1 MSIFDPAAA
10 VRRQRYQFWLEQSQ
24 AKPAAGNIP
33 HQTPAAEPERISPAS
48 AEAATSQPAA
58 LPAFGKFRPLGES
71 VADRAAPMT
80 WVFTGQSLPGSV
92 GGDSEIPLSGLVGV
106 FVRNVLERAAD
117 PIIDTTGPDLRIRDL
132 LKQFHQRI
140 SRFRPQVVVVGGSL
154 SEADRGIDG
163 LPRFEHHL
171 VRFIHECR
179 RIGSDVV
186 LQTPRYVPGGAGR
199 DDIDGLVYV
208 EAIRSL
214 AAEQG
219 VGLVDHWEQEAA
231 MAASP
236 ERPSDPL
243 DREGLLARFVTEVGL
258 LAVVPSR

>member
-10 VRRQRYQFWLEQSQ
+10 ARRQRLQFWLDRSRQQSPVAEQVGGNDSSVDPPKL
-24 AKPAAGNIP
+24 APAETN
-33 HQTPAAEPERISPAS
+33 S
-48 AEAATSQPAA
+48 A
-58 LPAFGKFRPLGES
+58 LPSPTVRPFRPLSEG
-71 VADRAAPMT
+71 VADRRTPMT
-80 WVFTGQSLPGSV
+80 WVFTGQPLPGSV
-92 GGDSEIPLSGLVGV
+92 GEDCEVPLSGLVGV
-106 FVRNVLERAAD
+106 FVRNVLERTAD

-132 LKQFHQRI
+132 LKQFSQRVA
-140 SRFRPQVVVVGGSL
+140 RFRPQVVVVGGSL

-186 LQTPRYVPGGAGR
+186 LQTPRYVPGESGR

-208 EAIRSL
+208 EAIRSI

-219 VGLVDHWEQEAA
+219 VAVVDHWEREAA
-231 MAASP
+231 LAASP
-236 ERPSDPL
+236 ERTDDPF
-243 DREGLLARFVTEVGL
+243 DREGLLGRFVTDLEL
-258 LAVVPSR
+258 LTAVPAR